1 MFLTKTAFL
10 LIAATAV
17 WAQDSSDRVTVPF
30 SDPSG
35 AKRVTCA
42 LVHGSITVKAHNAK
56 EAIIEGKSR
65 NGRTSRSQ
73 PPPGMRRIGGST
85 SGFTVEES
93 GNQIKISAGPPSSA
107 TDITIYVPTDT
118 SVKLNTVNSGNI
130 TVEGISGEIDVN
142 NLNGNISVTNV
153 SGAVVAHT
161 LNGKLIVSL
170 NQITPNKAMSF
181 STLNGNVDVTLP
193 ADTKAN
199 LKMKSENGDIFSDFE
214 ITLKPTS
221 QPAPQETRTAD
232 GKRYRV
238 RFDKAM
244 YGAINGGGPE
254 MQFTTLNGTI
264 FIRKK

>member
-1 MFLTKTAFL
+1 MFLRTTAFL
-10 LIAATAV
+10 LLATAAF
-17 WAQDSSDRVTVPF
+17 AQDDGNRVTVPF
-30 SDPSG
+30 SNPSG
-35 AKRVTCA
+35 AKRLTCA

-56 EAIIEGKSR
+56 EAIVEATGR
-65 NGRTSRSQ
+65 NGRGSRLQ
-73 PPPGMRRIGGST
+73 PPPGMRRIGGT
-85 SGFTVEES
+85 TGLTVEES
-93 GNQIKISAGPPSSA
+93 GNQIKVSADSHSRT
-107 TDITIYVPTDT
+107 TDITIYVPADT
-118 SVKLNTVNSGNI
+118 SVKLNTVNSGHI

-142 NLNGNISVTNV
+142 NLNGNINVTNV

-170 NQITPNKAMSF
+170 NQVTANKAMSF

-221 QPAPQETRTAD
+221 QPAQETKTSD

-244 YGAINGGGPE
+244 YGSINGGGPE
-254 MQFTTLNGTI
+254 VQFTTLNGTI
-264 FIRKK
+264 YIRKK